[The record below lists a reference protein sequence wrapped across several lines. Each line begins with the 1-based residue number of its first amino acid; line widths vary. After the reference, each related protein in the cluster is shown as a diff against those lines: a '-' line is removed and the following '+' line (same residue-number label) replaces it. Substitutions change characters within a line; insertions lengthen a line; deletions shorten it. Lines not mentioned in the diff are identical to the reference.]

1 MIVRGLPRFRLSIEI
16 HPQFIF
22 ERPGDA
28 VRKNRFNFFRK
39 MAAKAWRRYG
49 HILWQTAKSSPTD
62 GKRQAK
68 ANTKEF
74 VNEQTLI
81 NQPCQQPRTLN
92 EPETERR
99 RR

>member
-1 MIVRGLPRFRLSIEI
+1 MIVRGLPKFRLSIEI

-39 MAAKAWRRYG
+39 IAAKAWRRYG
-49 HILWQTAKSSPTD
+49 HILCQTAKSSPTD

-74 VNEQTLI
+74 VTVQMTMLSAGELSA
-81 NQPCQQPRTLN
+81 PLDDLP
-92 EPETERR
+92 
-99 RR
+99 

>member
-1 MIVRGLPRFRLSIEI
+1 MIVRGLPKFRISIEI

-39 MAAKAWRRYG
+39 IAAKAWRRYG
-49 HILWQTAKSSPTD
+49 HILWQTAKRRQTYRK
-62 GKRQAK
+62 GQAK

-74 VNEQTLI
+74 VTVLL
-81 NQPCQQPRTLN
+81 CQALSSPHLSI
-92 EPETERR
+92 
-99 RR
+99 